1 METLLRAA
9 AFGQPGVKAPLSL
22 LLTRGKS
29 NYWLFYWAPKCEN
42 LALAKF
48 VLYNIQVQVGE
59 EGNGEGVRAMAGAG
73 FGPELSKKVWAGH
86 GPRLFAPQER
96 DLLPSAGRKLLF
108 WMRLHEWMSGPFFGV
123 IFYFCIYTSYT
134 HTLHKLH
141 NFLQIWTPTFR
152 DR

>member
-22 LLTRGKS
+22 LLTRERAITGSSTEPQSEKIWLWPSLSSTTSRYRWEKREMGKGS
-29 NYWLFYWAPKCEN
+29 ELWLELASGLSWARRSGQVTDRGCSPHRKETCS
-42 LALAKF
+42 L
-48 VLYNIQVQVGE
+48 VL
-59 EGNGEGVRAMAGAG
+59 EGSCR
-73 FGPELSKKVWAGH
+73 FGW
-86 GPRLFAPQER
+86 
-96 DLLPSAGRKLLF
+96 D
-108 WMRLHEWMSGPFFGV
+108 HEWMSGPFFGV
-123 IFYFCIYTSYT
+123 IFDFCIYTSYT